1 MALAVPPR
9 SRWRGVCWRIGN
21 RPGALSAV
29 EGDAIPMLRVTAL
42 VLPLA
47 LVSCSGAAAK
57 APADAQSLAKTHPTT
72 APTTAAAEDPQVT
85 GTVAETMDA
94 GGYTYVRLK
103 TANGEVWAAVNQTA
117 LKTGS
122 EVTIGNAMWMDRFES
137 KTLNRTF
144 ERILFGSLVAP
155 AGATAPTPGRP
166 ATSEAAVAQS
176 PHAAVGSGAADV
188 GDVKVEKA
196 TGKDGRTVAEI
207 YASKATLKGTGVSL
221 RGRVVKWNPEIMG
234 RNWIHLRDGSGSPQG
249 RDNDITVTTAD
260 TVAKGDIVLVRGTV
274 ALDRDFGAGY
284 TYPVML
290 ENATI
295 AR

>member
-1 MALAVPPR
+1 
-9 SRWRGVCWRIGN
+9 
-21 RPGALSAV
+21 
-29 EGDAIPMLRVTAL
+29 MLRATTL
-42 VLPLA
+42 VLPLFV
-47 LVSCSGAAAK
+47 VSCSGAAAK
-57 APADAQSLAKTHPTT
+57 VPADSHIPVTPPSTKAPAT
-72 APTTAAAEDPQVT
+72 AVASEDPQVT

-94 GGYTYVRLK
+94 GGYTYLRLK
-103 TANGEVWAAVNQTA
+103 TSDGEVWAAVTRTT

-155 AGATAPTPGRP
+155 GGETALPAGHPAATGA
-166 ATSEAAVAQS
+166 AAVQA
-176 PHAAVGSGAADV
+176 PHAGVASGPADI

-207 YASKATLKGTGVSL
+207 YASKAALKGAGVVV

-234 RNWIHLRDGSGSPQG
+234 RNWIHLRDGSGSPEG
-249 RDNDITVTTAD
+249 RDNDITVTTTD
-260 TVAKGDIVLVRGTV
+260 TVAKGDLVVVRGTV

>member
-1 MALAVPPR
+1 
-9 SRWRGVCWRIGN
+9 
-21 RPGALSAV
+21 
-29 EGDAIPMLRVTAL
+29 MLRATVL

-57 APADAQSLAKTHPTT
+57 APADAQSPAKPHQTT
-72 APTTAAAEDPQVT
+72 APTAAAAAEDSQVT
-85 GTVAETMDA
+85 GTVVETMDA
-94 GGYTYVRLK
+94 GGYTYMRLK
-103 TANGEVWAAVNQTA
+103 TADGEVWAAVTQTT

-137 KTLNRTF
+137 KTLKRTF

-155 AGATAPTPGRP
+155 AGATALPPGHP
-166 ATSEAAVAQS
+166 ATTEAAVVQS
-176 PHAAVGSGAADV
+176 PHADVGSGAADV

-196 TGKDGRTVAEI
+196 TGPDGRTVAEV
-207 YASKATLKGTGVSL
+207 YASKAALKGTGVRV

-234 RNWIHLRDGSGSPQG
+234 RNWIHLRDGSGSPEG
-249 RDNDITVTTAD
+249 RDNDITVTTTD
-260 TVAKGDIVLVRGTV
+260 TVAKGDIVIVRGTV

-290 ENATI
+290 EDATI